1 MTEDKADIV
10 EIEIH
15 PFKLQFS
22 NQTYPE
28 PTRETILNAAREYL
42 EQTIFSYSEKRITHN
57 EESVSEQL
65 MNDLEPIPSKLE
77 TFGDVQDALDIH
89 NELVSG
95 KIHQSHTEKIFTTRQ
110 TIGRASKEQG
120 GNRDSTS
127 YNTERDPFNE

>member
-22 NQTYPE
+22 NQIYPE

-42 EQTIFSYSEKRITHN
+42 EQTIFSYSEKRITHK

-95 KIHQSHTEKIFTTRQ
+95 KIFTTRQ